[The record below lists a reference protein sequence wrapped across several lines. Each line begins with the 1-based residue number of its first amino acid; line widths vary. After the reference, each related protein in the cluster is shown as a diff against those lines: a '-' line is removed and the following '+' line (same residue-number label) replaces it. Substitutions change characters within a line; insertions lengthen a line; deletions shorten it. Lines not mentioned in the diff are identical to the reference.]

1 MSENNSGAG
10 RPGAITF
17 MVVLIIV
24 AGIANLVYSFT
35 GIYASY
41 GLLYPAAMALITVI
55 SIAALSAI
63 WGMEKWGVYV
73 YTVLT
78 ILKLSLDFYVD
89 AISIWSVIFLIPVL
103 IFWVWIKKM
112 K

>member
-1 MSENNSGAG
+1 MSENKSASG
-10 RPGAITF
+10 RPGLITF

-24 AGIANLVYSFT
+24 VGIANLVYSFT
-35 GIYASY
+35 GIYAGY
-41 GLLYPAAMALITVI
+41 GLLYSAAMALITVI

-73 YTVLT
+73 YTGLT
-78 ILKLSLDFYVD
+78 ILKLSLDFYVQ
-89 AISIWSVIFLIPVL
+89 AVSWWSLVFLIPVM
-103 IFWVWIKKM
+103 IFWYWIRKM